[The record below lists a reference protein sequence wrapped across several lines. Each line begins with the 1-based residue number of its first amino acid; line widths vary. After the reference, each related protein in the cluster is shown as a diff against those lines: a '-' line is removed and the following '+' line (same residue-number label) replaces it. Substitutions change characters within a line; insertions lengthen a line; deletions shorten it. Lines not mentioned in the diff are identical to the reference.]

1 MAAVHLNKLIWSIS
15 MFRLL
20 QDNWGVCIVQGKKYW
35 PVKHQF
41 SAEDKVY
48 YQIME
53 FEARGEPKPYVD
65 EQASVLMFEAF
76 NDAINYIREQNLKQL
91 LS

>member
-1 MAAVHLNKLIWSIS
+1 MV
-15 MFRLL
+15 LL
-20 QDNWGVCIVQGKKYW
+20 LRHQWGVCIVQGKKYW
-35 PVKHQF
+35 PVKQQF

-76 NDAINYIREQNLKQL
+76 NDAINYIRERNLRQL